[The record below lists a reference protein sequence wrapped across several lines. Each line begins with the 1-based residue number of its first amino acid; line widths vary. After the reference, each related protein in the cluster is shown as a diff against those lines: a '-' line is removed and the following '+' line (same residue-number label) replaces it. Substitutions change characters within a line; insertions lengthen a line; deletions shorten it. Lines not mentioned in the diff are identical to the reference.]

1 MANFKQNAMNRFKT
15 HTQKTVI
22 VIVFI
27 SLSMTTNSCS
37 LFRKKNKCDTCPT
50 WSNDNIETR
59 VEFS

>member
-1 MANFKQNAMNRFKT
+1 MNRFKT

-27 SLSMTTNSCS
+27 SLTMTTNSCS